1 MIASHSHSPA
11 KPTMLMNA
19 LLILA
24 ILLSFL
30 SLGFAM
36 ATNSLLG
43 WIGLIILSPYAAYQS
58 HKRFPREARHSF
70 WIAYWVFLGLPFT
83 FNALYGSL
91 WWLAYWP
98 VTLTYI
104 FAFSALSSDKPEQ

>member
-1 MIASHSHSPA
+1 MIASHSSP
-11 KPTMLMNA
+11 KPTMLTNA
-19 LLILA
+19 LLALV

-30 SLGFAM
+30 SLGFAT

-43 WIGLIILSPYAAYQS
+43 WAGLIILSPYAAYLC
-58 HKRFPREARHSF
+58 HKRLPMEAQRSF
-70 WIAYWVFLGLPFT
+70 WVAYWVCLGLPFT

-98 VTLTYI
+98 VTFIYGLV
-104 FAFSALSSDKPEQ
+104 FSLLKINKV